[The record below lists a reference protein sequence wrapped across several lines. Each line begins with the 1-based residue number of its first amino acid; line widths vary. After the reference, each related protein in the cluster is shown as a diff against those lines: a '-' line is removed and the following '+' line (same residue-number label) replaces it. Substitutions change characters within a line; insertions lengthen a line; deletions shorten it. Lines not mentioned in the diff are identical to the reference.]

1 MPVPRTYQ
9 CEAVILKKSPFG
21 EAGLMVTLFTRG
33 QGKVR
38 AVARGA
44 RRSTSKLV
52 GHLEPLTQVHLS
64 IARGRS
70 MDHIGQAQII
80 QNFSGIKEDLAAVAK
95 ALYVAELVDGFGAEA
110 NSNQPLYDL
119 ALETLHSLNQNPDSE
134 WPVRYFQIHLL
145 RVSGFMPELY
155 QCVECRQ
162 PLAPGQ
168 HQFSPSLGGTL
179 CLTCRPETTQILR
192 LSLRALKVL
201 RLLHR
206 GTLREAIPLKV
217 GTGLAEE
224 LKSLMG
230 NTVSY
235 WLERE
240 IRSNSFLEQLHRE
253 SKRRVFLGF

>member
-1 MPVPRTYQ
+1 MPVPRSYH
-9 CEAVILKKSPFG
+9 CDAVVLKKSPFG
-21 EAGLMVTLFTRG
+21 EAGLAVTLFTRG

-44 RRSTSKLV
+44 RRSTSKLM
-52 GHLEPLTQVHLS
+52 GHLEPLTQVQLS
-64 IARGRS
+64 ITLGRG
-70 MDHIGQAQII
+70 MDYIGQAQII
-80 QNFSGIKEDLAAVAK
+80 DNFSGIKEDLGAVAK

-110 NSNQPLYDL
+110 SPNQPLYNL
-119 ALETLHSLNQNPDSE
+119 TLETLHALNQNPDSE
-134 WPVRYFQIHLL
+134 WPLRFFQLHLL

-168 HQFSPSLGGTL
+168 HRFSPSMGGAL
-179 CLTCRPETTQILR
+179 CLTCRPETYQVLH

-206 GTLREAIPLKV
+206 GTLREAMPLQEIPA
-217 GTGLAEE
+217 LAEE
-224 LKSLMG
+224 LKALMG
-230 NTVSY
+230 NTVRY

-240 IRSNSFLEQLHRE
+240 IRSNSFLEHLRSE
-253 SKRRVFLGF
+253 SKRGVYN